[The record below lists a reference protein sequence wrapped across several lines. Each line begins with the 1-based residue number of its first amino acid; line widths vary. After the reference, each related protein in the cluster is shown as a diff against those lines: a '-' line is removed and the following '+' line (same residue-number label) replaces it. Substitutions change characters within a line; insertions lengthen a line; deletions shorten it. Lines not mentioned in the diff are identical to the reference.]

1 MLIKCVVE
9 LESVCVSGRGGG
21 HVTREQAK
29 MQAISPEPRFE
40 SCRRH
45 EN

>member
-21 HVTREQAK
+21 TRDSRTSEDASDIARAQVRILQK
-29 MQAISPEPRFE
+29 T
-40 SCRRH
+40 
-45 EN
+45 